1 MLVTIIVFGIAISF
15 LSAAF
20 ACFSRIE
27 NTEKAERSFAIML
40 EEFII
45 PFIVGVG
52 FLIVGGFLL
61 KENVDNKVDDII
73 ENLPIPRDVYSKE
86 EVNTEFYP
94 DDYTVKCKVITI
106 DNKSDTTYFLERKKH
121 KKK

>member
-1 MLVTIIVFGIAISF
+1 MPCTNPDYKPPPSGGGNWL
-15 LSAAF
+15 
-20 ACFSRIE
+20 
-27 NTEKAERSFAIML
+27 AIML

-52 FLIVGGFLL
+52 FVIVGGFLL

-73 ENLPIPRDVYSKE
+73 E
-86 EVNTEFYP
+86 NTEFYP

>member
-27 NTEKAERSFAIML
+27 NTEKVERSFAIML

-52 FLIVGGFLL
+52 FVIVGGFLL

-73 ENLPIPRDVYSKE
+73 E
-86 EVNTEFYP
+86 NTEFYP